1 MKRYYNFKVKHNDMY
16 DNLTPAKE
24 PNIFKSN
31 ILVVLPNRD
40 QFGRRVLLLELG
52 SKYKAFLPYNRI
64 KYARNLEKRAK
75 RRDAMRSEA

>member
-16 DNLTPAKE
+16 DNLTPLKE

-31 ILVVLPNRD
+31 ILVVFPNRD

-52 SKYKAFLPYNRI
+52 SKYKTSRI
-64 KYARNLEKRAK
+64 EITLFTYYVFF
-75 RRDAMRSEA
+75 